1 MLATIA
7 RVGSMAASHRNMLS
21 LWERAMLAT
30 IARVGSV
37 AAIVQGCTGAAKGR
51 SPRAAS
57 YMYPTSETPP
67 RH

>member
-1 MLATIA
+1 
-7 RVGSMAASHRNMLS
+7 
-21 LWERAMLAT
+21 MLAT